1 MATNDNDYN
10 DDHAEYDAD
19 DNDGHAEEQ
28 EIQ

>member
-1 MATNDNDYN
+1 MATDDNDYN
-10 DDHAEYDAD
+10 DDHAGYYAD